1 MQKEMDELKKKFY
14 EIKNKEW
21 IESAREDFGGIGIT
35 FEKLLG
41 IESNELE
48 IPDFGEIEI
57 KTKTCGSNSQTTL
70 FNCVPTGPHYHEV
83 ERLKELYGY
92 PDSIL
97 KSSNVLNVELKCNK
111 MVKIKT
117 NFYFMIKI
125 NYESKKIYL
134 FIYNKNKSLIEK
146 SVYWDFDILEE
157 KLYRKLK
164 YLAIVMAK
172 KKLINGKKYFKYYKM
187 EVLRLKSFETFIKL
201 IENGDVNI
209 SFKIGVFRTG
219 KKAGKIHDHGTSFV
233 IGEYNIHKLYERI
246 ELYY

>member
-1 MQKEMDELKKKFY
+1 MQRKIEELIIKFY
-14 EIKNKEW
+14 EIKNKGW
-21 IESAREDFGGIGIT
+21 IKSIRDDFGGIGIT

-57 KTKTCGSNSQTTL
+57 KTKTSSSNSQTSL

-92 PDSIL
+92 PDSVL

-111 MVKIKT
+111 MVKIKS

-125 NYESKKIYL
+125 NYELKKIYL
-134 FIYNKNKSLIEK
+134 FIFDKSKSLIEK
-146 SVYWDFDILEE
+146 EVYWDFDILEE

-164 YLAIVMAK
+164 YMAIIIANK
-172 KKLINGKKYFKYYKM
+172 KMINGKKYFKYYKM
-187 EVLRLKSFETFIKL
+187 EVLRLKDFETFIKL
-201 IENGDVNI
+201 IEDGVINI
-209 SFKIGVFRTG
+209 SFKIGVFRAG
-219 KKAGKIHDHGTSFV
+219 KKAGKIHDHGTSFA
-233 IGEYNIHKLYERI
+233 INEYNINKLYERI
-246 ELYY
+246 KLYY